1 MGVGGQAHPP
11 HPKSVSQVFQL
22 HIALARGKRGDP
34 FPGGVCVMCEVKGLW

>member
-1 MGVGGQAHPP
+1 MGVGGQAHTP